1 MEKRPL
7 ARMQFGAN
15 VVEVWGDCVATH
27 LPDGV
32 SVVAAVQDTDQYHE
46 TAERLGYGSD
56 TVRMMRD
63 HEISHTALCHLL
75 GLPESLVMSSVG
87 HGYSDTYLTGLE
99 EEVVMA
105 LQKFATAAGIDLF
118 EVFERHSRSEPA
130 DG

>member
-15 VVEVWGDCVATH
+15 VVEIWNDCVATH

-32 SVVAAVQDTDQYHE
+32 AVVAAVQDTDQYRE

-63 HEISHTALCHLL
+63 HELSHVALAHLL
-75 GLPESLVMSSVG
+75 GLPESLVMSSVA
-87 HGYSDTYLTGLE
+87 HGYGDNYLTGLE
-99 EEVVMA
+99 EDLILA

-118 EVFERHSRSEPA
+118 EVFERHSRSDHA